1 MQLPKTWNEITAK
14 QYSFIVND
22 DDFLRQVA
30 VLGGLSFFDE
40 KLMTLKMSDIR
51 AIKKTLS
58 FMNELPAVADEVV
71 EVDGIIY
78 NKKNI
83 NTISVWEYRDF
94 DFYAKDWKNNI
105 RELIRLLYGDREK
118 DDPAKFDNFPMSCF
132 PLNEWFYF
140 KKMCFEKYPIGG
152 NKEVEEDKSS
162 EDFDNYIDYAN
173 YLDELEK
180 QRINRAFNWDKI
192 MLSICN
198 NSPLEAYKS
207 QSLEVLYIF
216 RIISILNLEK

>member
-94 DFYAKDWKNNI
+94 DFYAKGWKNNI
-105 RELIRLLYGDREK
+105 R
-118 DDPAKFDNFPMSCF
+118 
-132 PLNEWFYF
+132 
-140 KKMCFEKYPIGG
+140 
-152 NKEVEEDKSS
+152 
-162 EDFDNYIDYAN
+162 
-173 YLDELEK
+173 
-180 QRINRAFNWDKI
+180 
-192 MLSICN
+192 
-198 NSPLEAYKS
+198 
-207 QSLEVLYIF
+207 
-216 RIISILNLEK
+216 